1 MVTTNQ
7 KPQVNIKKIKESK
20 HTTRENN
27 LITKEVINGRRKEKS
42 NCKTEDTLLKITLN
56 VNWLK

>member
-7 KPQVNIKKIKESK
+7 KPQVNIKIKESK

-56 VNWLK
+56 VN

>member
-20 HTTRENN
+20 HTTKENN
-27 LITKEVINGRRKEKS
+27 LITKEVINGRRKRATAKQ
-42 NCKTEDTLLKITLN
+42 KIHY
-56 VNWLK
+56 